1 MAKKRHR
8 TAFQKAT
15 ADLEAEGRRQ
25 CFLLYSATALAL
37 HRHWGKRKAAIL
49 SLFEI
54 TGEVWRACASTND
67 YSMIEMC
74 EQETGIE
81 VQNGDGKSWEDLP
94 YLNATLDIKRMTNAQ
109 WVYMRQQ
116 QKKWIAPQVMA
127 CIMVALHRK
136 YGFGFDRLSRIY
148 SQIQDI
154 EAEFAHSPE
163 RIQKAARE
171 LTGINIYDIVT
182 QPHKEKEAQ
191 VV

>member
-8 TAFQKAT
+8 TAFQKAN

-37 HRHWGKRKAAIL
+37 HRHWGKRKQAIL

-54 TGEVWRACASTND
+54 TGDVWHSCASTND

-74 EQETGIE
+74 YQETGIE
-81 VQNGDGKSWEDLP
+81 VQCGDGKTWEDLL
-94 YLNATLDIKRMTNAQ
+94 YLNGKFPDKPMTNAQ
-109 WVYMRQQ
+109 WAYMRQQ

-154 EAEFAHSPE
+154 EAEYAHSPE

-182 QPHKEKEAQ
+182 QPHREEAQ

>member
-15 ADLEAEGRRQ
+15 DDLEAEGRKQ

-54 TGEVWRACASTND
+54 TGDVWHSCASTND

-74 EQETGIE
+74 YQETGITVTNE
-81 VQNGDGKSWEDLP
+81 SEKNWEDLL
-94 YLNATLDIKRMTNAQ
+94 YLNGKFPDKPMTNAQ

-154 EAEFAHSPE
+154 EAEYDTDPDKI
-163 RIQKAARE
+163 RKAAQDI
-171 LTGINIYDIVT
+171 TGINIYDIVT
-182 QPHKEKEAQ
+182 QPHREEAQ

>member
-1 MAKKRHR
+1 MGKRHR
-8 TAFQKAT
+8 TAFQKAN
-15 ADLEAEGRRQ
+15 ADLEAEGRKQ
-25 CFLLYSATALAL
+25 CFLLYSATAIAL
-37 HRHWGKRKAAIL
+37 FRHWGKRKQTIL

-54 TGEVWRACASTND
+54 TGDVWHSCAETNLH
-67 YSMIEMC
+67 SMIEMC
-74 EQETGIE
+74 YQETGIE

-94 YLNATLDIKRMTNAQ
+94 YLNATLDTKRMTNAQ

-154 EAEFAHSPE
+154 EAEYDTDPD
-163 RIQKAARE
+163 RIRKAAQDI
-171 LTGINIYDIVT
+171 TGINIYDIIT
-182 QPHKEKEAQ
+182 ERR
-191 VV
+191 

>member
-8 TAFQKAT
+8 TAYQKAN
-15 ADLEAEGRRQ
+15 ADLEAEGRKQ
-25 CFLLYSATALAL
+25 CFLLYSATAIAL
-37 HRHWGKRKAAIL
+37 FRHWGKRKAAIL

-54 TGEVWRACASTND
+54 TGDVWHSCAETNLH
-67 YSMIEMC
+67 SMIEMC

-81 VQNGDGKSWEDLP
+81 VQNGDGRSWEDLL
-94 YLNATLDIKRMTNAQ
+94 YLNGKFPDKPMTNAQ

-154 EAEFAHSPE
+154 EDEFSHNSE

-182 QPHKEKEAQ
+182 QPHKEEEQ
-191 VV
+191 IV

>member
-8 TAFQKAT
+8 TAYQKAN

-25 CFLLYSATALAL
+25 CFLLYSATAIAL
-37 HRHWGKRKAAIL
+37 FRHWGKRKTAIL

-54 TGEVWRACASTND
+54 TGDVWHSCAETNLH
-67 YSMIEMC
+67 SMIEMC
-74 EQETGIE
+74 YQETGIE
-81 VQNGDGKSWEDLP
+81 VQNGDGRSWEDLP
-94 YLNATLDIKRMTNAQ
+94 YLNASLDTGRMTNAQ

-136 YGFGFDRLSRIY
+136 YGFGFERLSRIY

-154 EAEFAHSPE
+154 EAEYDTDQDKI
-163 RIQKAARE
+163 RKAAQDI
-171 LTGINIYDIVT
+171 TGINIYDIVT
-182 QPHKEKEAQ
+182 QPHREEAQ

>member
-8 TAFQKAT
+8 TAFQKAN
-15 ADLEAEGRRQ
+15 ADLEAEGRKQ

-37 HRHWGKRKAAIL
+37 YRHWGKRKQTIL

-54 TGEVWRACASTND
+54 TGDVWHSCASTND

-74 EQETGIE
+74 YQETGITVTNE
-81 VQNGDGKSWEDLP
+81 SGKDWEDLL
-94 YLNATLDIKRMTNAQ
+94 YLNGKFPDKPMTNAQ

-154 EAEFAHSPE
+154 EAEFAHNPE

-182 QPHKEKEAQ
+182 QPREEAQ

>member
-8 TAFQKAT
+8 TAYQKST
-15 ADLEAEGRRQ
+15 AALEAEGRKQ
-25 CFLLYSATALAL
+25 CFLLYSATAIAL
-37 HRHWGKRKAAIL
+37 FRHWNKRKTAIL
-49 SLFEI
+49 SLFEKS
-54 TGEVWRACASTND
+54 GEAFHDCAQTID

-74 EQETGIE
+74 EKETGITVTNE
-81 VQNGDGKSWEDLP
+81 TNKDWEDLP
-94 YLNATLDIKRMTNAQ
+94 YLNGTISAKPMTNAQ

-116 QKKWIAPQVMA
+116 QKKWVAPQVMA
-127 CIMVALHRK
+127 GIMVALHRK

-154 EAEFAHSPE
+154 EDEFDHNSE

-182 QPHKEKEAQ
+182 QPHKEEEQ
-191 VV
+191 IV

>member
-25 CFLLYSATALAL
+25 CFLLYSATAIAL
-37 HRHWGKRKAAIL
+37 FRHWGKRKTAIL
-49 SLFEI
+49 LLFEI
-54 TGEVWRACASTND
+54 TGDVWHSCASTND

-74 EQETGIE
+74 YQETGIE

-148 SQIQDI
+148 SQIQEI
-154 EAEFAHSPE
+154 EAEYGTDPD
-163 RIQKAARE
+163 RIRKAAQDI
-171 LTGINIYDIVT
+171 TGINIYDIVT
-182 QPHKEKEAQ
+182 QPHREEAQ

>member
-8 TAFQKAT
+8 TAYQKAN

-25 CFLLYSATALAL
+25 CFLLYSATAIAL
-37 HRHWGKRKAAIL
+37 FRHWGKRKAAIL

-54 TGEVWRACASTND
+54 TGDVWHSCAETNLH
-67 YSMIEMC
+67 SMIEMC
-74 EQETGIE
+74 YQETGIE
-81 VQNGDGKSWEDLP
+81 VQNGDGKTWEDLL
-94 YLNATLDIKRMTNAQ
+94 YLNGKFPDKPMTNAQ

-154 EAEFAHSPE
+154 EAEFARSPE

-182 QPHKEKEAQ
+182 QPHREEAQ